1 MIVCLKDE
9 DDVTR
14 SVKLLL
20 YLCEAMS
27 GLKINFDKS
36 EIIVINSDEGRVIE
50 IAELLN
56 RQIGNFPIKYLGS
69 L

>member
-1 MIVCLKDE
+1 
-9 DDVTR
+9 
-14 SVKLLL
+14 
-20 YLCEAMS
+20 MS